1 MIQNSNEH
9 LVLRQYRSF
18 LMLEKSFSDNTYQA
32 YVHDVQKLLQ
42 FLEDE
47 KISYLTV
54 TLVDLQHFLFQL
66 AQIGINERSQARI
79 ISGIKSFYAFLV
91 LENRLQD
98 DPTSLLESPKLPKKI
113 PQILSIEEI
122 DALIQAID
130 YSVPEGIR
138 NRAIIETLYSCGL
151 RVSELVELKLSDI
164 FWQEEFIKV
173 VGKGNKERL
182 IPISRTALK
191 EIKNYLTE
199 RINLP
204 IKKGSEDIVFLNRRG
219 NKLTR
224 QMIFIIINKLADEI
238 GLDKQIGPHT
248 FRHSF
253 ATHLLEGGANLR
265 VIQEMLGHESILT
278 TEIYTHVDVHFLRET
293 IMSYHPRNKKIKN
306 ACFNAIILVTL
317 VLLF

>member
-293 IMSYHPRNKKIKN
+293 IMSYHPRNKKIKK
-306 ACFNAIILVTL
+306 
-317 VLLF
+317 

>member
-191 EIKNYLTE
+191 EIKSYLTE

-306 ACFNAIILVTL
+306 
-317 VLLF
+317 

>member
-1 MIQNSNEH
+1 
-9 LVLRQYRSF
+9 
-18 LMLEKSFSDNTYQA
+18 MLEKSFSDNTYQA

-293 IMSYHPRNKKIKN
+293 IMSYHPRNKK
-306 ACFNAIILVTL
+306 
-317 VLLF
+317 

>member
-54 TLVDLQHFLFQL
+54 TLVDLQRFLFQL

-293 IMSYHPRNKKIKN
+293 IMSYHPRNKKIKK
-306 ACFNAIILVTL
+306 
-317 VLLF
+317 

>member
-1 MIQNSNEH
+1 VIQNSNEH

-32 YVHDVQKLLQ
+32 YVRDVQKLLQ

-293 IMSYHPRNKKIKN
+293 IMSYHPRNKKIKK
-306 ACFNAIILVTL
+306 
-317 VLLF
+317 

>member
-32 YVHDVQKLLQ
+32 YVRDVQKLLQ

-191 EIKNYLTE
+191 EIKSYLTE

-306 ACFNAIILVTL
+306 
-317 VLLF
+317 

>member
-1 MIQNSNEH
+1 M
-9 LVLRQYRSF
+9 
-18 LMLEKSFSDNTYQA
+18 
-32 YVHDVQKLLQ
+32 
-42 FLEDE
+42 
-47 KISYLTV
+47 
-54 TLVDLQHFLFQL
+54 
-66 AQIGINERSQARI
+66 
-79 ISGIKSFYAFLV
+79 
-91 LENRLQD
+91 
-98 DPTSLLESPKLPKKI
+98 
-113 PQILSIEEI
+113 
-122 DALIQAID
+122 
-130 YSVPEGIR
+130 
-138 NRAIIETLYSCGL
+138 
-151 RVSELVELKLSDI
+151 
-164 FWQEEFIKV
+164 
-173 VGKGNKERL
+173 

-293 IMSYHPRNKKIKN
+293 IMSYHPRNKKIKK
-306 ACFNAIILVTL
+306 
-317 VLLF
+317 

>member
-1 MIQNSNEH
+1 
-9 LVLRQYRSF
+9 
-18 LMLEKSFSDNTYQA
+18 MLEKSFSDNTYQA

-191 EIKNYLTE
+191 EIKSYLTE

-306 ACFNAIILVTL
+306 
-317 VLLF
+317 

>member
-1 MIQNSNEH
+1 VIQNSNEH

-191 EIKNYLTE
+191 EIKSYLTE

-293 IMSYHPRNKKIKN
+293 IMSYHPRNKKIKK
-306 ACFNAIILVTL
+306 
-317 VLLF
+317 

>member
-32 YVHDVQKLLQ
+32 YVRDVQKLLQ

-191 EIKNYLTE
+191 EIKSYLTE

-293 IMSYHPRNKKIKN
+293 IMSYHPRNKKIKK
-306 ACFNAIILVTL
+306 
-317 VLLF
+317 

>member
-32 YVHDVQKLLQ
+32 YVRDVQKLLQ

-54 TLVDLQHFLFQL
+54 TLVDLQRFLFQL

-191 EIKNYLTE
+191 EIKSYLTE

-293 IMSYHPRNKKIKN
+293 IMSYHPRNKKIKK
-306 ACFNAIILVTL
+306 
-317 VLLF
+317 

>member
-32 YVHDVQKLLQ
+32 YVRDVQKLLQ

-293 IMSYHPRNKKIKN
+293 IMSYHPRNKKIKK
-306 ACFNAIILVTL
+306 
-317 VLLF
+317 

>member
-32 YVHDVQKLLQ
+32 YVRDVQKLLQ

-253 ATHLLEGGANLR
+253 TTHLLEGGANLR

-293 IMSYHPRNKKIKN
+293 IMSYHPRNKKIKK
-306 ACFNAIILVTL
+306 
-317 VLLF
+317 

>member
-1 MIQNSNEH
+1 VIQNSNEH

-293 IMSYHPRNKKIKN
+293 IMSYHPRNKKIKK
-306 ACFNAIILVTL
+306 
-317 VLLF
+317 

>member
-1 MIQNSNEH
+1 
-9 LVLRQYRSF
+9 
-18 LMLEKSFSDNTYQA
+18 MLEKSFSDNTYQA

-191 EIKNYLTE
+191 EIKSYLTE

-293 IMSYHPRNKKIKN
+293 IMSYHPRNKKIKK
-306 ACFNAIILVTL
+306 
-317 VLLF
+317 

>member
-293 IMSYHPRNKKIKN
+293 ILSYHPRNKKIKK
-306 ACFNAIILVTL
+306 
-317 VLLF
+317 

>member
-32 YVHDVQKLLQ
+32 YVRDVQKLLQ

-293 IMSYHPRNKKIKN
+293 IMSYHPRNKK
-306 ACFNAIILVTL
+306 
-317 VLLF
+317 

>member
-191 EIKNYLTE
+191 EIKSYLTE

-238 GLDKQIGPHT
+238 GLDKQISPHT

-293 IMSYHPRNKKIKN
+293 IMSYHTRNKKIKK
-306 ACFNAIILVTL
+306 
-317 VLLF
+317 

>member
-32 YVHDVQKLLQ
+32 YVRDVQKLLQ

-122 DALIQAID
+122 DALI
-130 YSVPEGIR
+130 
-138 NRAIIETLYSCGL
+138 
-151 RVSELVELKLSDI
+151 
-164 FWQEEFIKV
+164 
-173 VGKGNKERL
+173 
-182 IPISRTALK
+182 
-191 EIKNYLTE
+191 
-199 RINLP
+199 
-204 IKKGSEDIVFLNRRG
+204 
-219 NKLTR
+219 
-224 QMIFIIINKLADEI
+224 
-238 GLDKQIGPHT
+238 GLD
-248 FRHSF
+248 SF
-253 ATHLLEGGANLR
+253 LTKISVTQKSLLASMN
-265 VIQEMLGHESILT
+265 
-278 TEIYTHVDVHFLRET
+278 
-293 IMSYHPRNKKIKN
+293 
-306 ACFNAIILVTL
+306 IILMII
-317 VLLF
+317 FNRN

>member
-191 EIKNYLTE
+191 EIKSYLTE

-293 IMSYHPRNKKIKN
+293 IMSYHPRNKKIKK
-306 ACFNAIILVTL
+306 
-317 VLLF
+317 

>member
-54 TLVDLQHFLFQL
+54 TLVDLQRFLFQL

-293 IMSYHPRNKKIKN
+293 IMSYHPRNKK
-306 ACFNAIILVTL
+306 
-317 VLLF
+317 

>member
-1 MIQNSNEH
+1 
-9 LVLRQYRSF
+9 
-18 LMLEKSFSDNTYQA
+18 MLEKSFSDNTYQA
-32 YVHDVQKLLQ
+32 YVRDVQKLLQ

-293 IMSYHPRNKKIKN
+293 IMSYHPRNKKIKK
-306 ACFNAIILVTL
+306 
-317 VLLF
+317 

>member
-1 MIQNSNEH
+1 M
-9 LVLRQYRSF
+9 
-18 LMLEKSFSDNTYQA
+18 
-32 YVHDVQKLLQ
+32 KLSLI
-42 FLEDE
+42 L
-47 KISYLTV
+47 
-54 TLVDLQHFLFQL
+54 
-66 AQIGINERSQARI
+66 
-79 ISGIKSFYAFLV
+79 KSFYAFLV

-293 IMSYHPRNKKIKN
+293 IMSYHPRNKKIKK
-306 ACFNAIILVTL
+306 
-317 VLLF
+317 

>member
-32 YVHDVQKLLQ
+32 YVRDVQKLLQ

-191 EIKNYLTE
+191 EIKSYLTE

-293 IMSYHPRNKKIKN
+293 IMSYHPRNKK
-306 ACFNAIILVTL
+306 
-317 VLLF
+317 

>member
-1 MIQNSNEH
+1 
-9 LVLRQYRSF
+9 
-18 LMLEKSFSDNTYQA
+18 MLEKSFSDNTYQA

-54 TLVDLQHFLFQL
+54 TLVDLQRFLFQL

-293 IMSYHPRNKKIKN
+293 IMSYHPRNKKIKK
-306 ACFNAIILVTL
+306 
-317 VLLF
+317 

>member
-32 YVHDVQKLLQ
+32 YVRDVQKLLQ

-98 DPTSLLESPKLPKKI
+98 DPTSLLELPKLPKKI

-293 IMSYHPRNKKIKN
+293 IMSYHPRNKKIKK
-306 ACFNAIILVTL
+306 
-317 VLLF
+317 

>member
-1 MIQNSNEH
+1 
-9 LVLRQYRSF
+9 
-18 LMLEKSFSDNTYQA
+18 MLEKSFSDNTYQA

-293 IMSYHPRNKKIKN
+293 IMSYHPRNKKIKK
-306 ACFNAIILVTL
+306 
-317 VLLF
+317 

>member
-1 MIQNSNEH
+1 M
-9 LVLRQYRSF
+9 
-18 LMLEKSFSDNTYQA
+18 
-32 YVHDVQKLLQ
+32 
-42 FLEDE
+42 EDE

-253 ATHLLEGGANLR
+253 ATHLLEGGANLG

-293 IMSYHPRNKKIKN
+293 IMSYHPRNKKIKK
-306 ACFNAIILVTL
+306 
-317 VLLF
+317 

>member
-1 MIQNSNEH
+1 
-9 LVLRQYRSF
+9 
-18 LMLEKSFSDNTYQA
+18 MLEKSFSDNTYQA

-138 NRAIIETLYSCGL
+138 NRAIIETSYSCGL

-293 IMSYHPRNKKIKN
+293 IMSYHPRNKKIKK
-306 ACFNAIILVTL
+306 
-317 VLLF
+317 

>member
-1 MIQNSNEH
+1 MRQKENENP
-9 LVLRQYRSF
+9 VLRQYRSF
-18 LMLEKSFSDNTYQA
+18 LMLEKSFSENTYQA
-32 YVHDVQKLLQ
+32 YVLDVQKFLQ
-42 FLEDE
+42 FLADE
-47 KISYLTV
+47 NVHFLAV
-54 TLVDLQHFLFQL
+54 NLDHLQRFLFQL
-66 AQIGINERSQARI
+66 AQIGIHERSQARI
-79 ISGIKSFYAFLV
+79 ISGIKSFYSFLV
-91 LENRLQD
+91 LENRLND

-122 DALIQAID
+122 DALIQAVD
-130 YSVPEGIR
+130 LSVSEGLR
-138 NRAIIETLYSCGL
+138 NKAILETLYSCGL
-151 RVSELVELKLSDI
+151 RVSELVNLKLSDV

-173 VGKGNKERL
+173 LGKGNKERL
-182 IPISRTALK
+182 VPISRTALK

-204 IKKGSEDIVFLNRRG
+204 IKKGNEDIVFLNRRG
-219 NKLTR
+219 SKLTR

-238 GLDKQIGPHT
+238 GLNKQIGPHT

-293 IMSYHPRNKKIKN
+293 ILSYHPRNKKIKK
-306 ACFNAIILVTL
+306 
-317 VLLF
+317 

>member
-164 FWQEEFIKV
+164 SWQEEFIKV

-293 IMSYHPRNKKIKN
+293 IMSYHPRNKKIKK
-306 ACFNAIILVTL
+306 
-317 VLLF
+317 

>member
-191 EIKNYLTE
+191 EIKSYLTE

-293 IMSYHPRNKKIKN
+293 IMSYHPRNKK
-306 ACFNAIILVTL
+306 
-317 VLLF
+317 

>member
-98 DPTSLLESPKLPKKI
+98 DPTSLLESPKLPKII

-293 IMSYHPRNKKIKN
+293 IMSYHPRNKKIKK
-306 ACFNAIILVTL
+306 
-317 VLLF
+317 

>member
-1 MIQNSNEH
+1 VIQNSNEH

-191 EIKNYLTE
+191 EIKSYLTE

-306 ACFNAIILVTL
+306 
-317 VLLF
+317 

>member
-306 ACFNAIILVTL
+306 
-317 VLLF
+317 